1 MNLYHDIYGYLRT
14 LVFEDLRVY
23 PSCVAYFYYGKLEE
37 RALSRAWT
45 RPCQSITPLSE
56 HGVPSGNLIIFNIAI
71 ESGPVEI
78 VDLST
83 KSGDFPYMHWIIH

>member
-1 MNLYHDIYGYLRT
+1 MY
-14 LVFEDLRVY
+14 FEDLRVY

-56 HGVPSGNLIIFNIAI
+56 HGVPSGNLIQLLKVAQSKQLIY
-71 ESGPVEI
+71 
-78 VDLST
+78 L
-83 KSGDFPYMHWIIH
+83 